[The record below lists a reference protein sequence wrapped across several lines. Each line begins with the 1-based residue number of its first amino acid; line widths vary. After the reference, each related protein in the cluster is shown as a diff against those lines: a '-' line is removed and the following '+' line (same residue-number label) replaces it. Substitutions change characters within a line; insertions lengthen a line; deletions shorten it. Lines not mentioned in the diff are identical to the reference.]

1 MNENQNKKQNKK
13 TNKELNKNKNF
24 SQEIKF
30 FIFSISAAIVEV
42 VSYFILLNIF
52 KVRIDI
58 AQTISV
64 ILSVIY
70 NFTVNRKYTFKST
83 NKIIPAMIKVSMFY
97 MLFIP
102 VTSVGSLA
110 LEALKV
116 PAVLIKALSL
126 ILNGIGEFL
135 WWKYIVFNEKLE
147 NKKEKEKKSKKEN
160 KIKKINKWI

>member
-116 PAVLIKALSL
+116 PAVFIKALSL

-160 KIKKINKWI
+160 KIKKINK